1 MTPKE
6 AHKEMPISFV
16 GVDIAVFND
25 TDPSTKFQLCG
36 EEVGMMRGFHVQSCD
51 RVSLSRRRSS
61 IVMESEETLRNDAI
75 LSQLDDEDS
84 DDEFFPS
91 RSSMAAGQRKSIE
104 KDAYTSIPVS

>member
-1 MTPKE
+1 
-6 AHKEMPISFV
+6 MPISFV

-36 EEVGMMRGFHVQSCD
+36 EEVGMTCGLHVQTCD
-51 RVSLSRRRSS
+51 RVSLSRHRSS

-104 KDAYTSIPVS
+104 KDAYTSVPVS